1 MKYWMCSQG
10 VGRRRPT
17 SPQIP
22 LAVATLALWLVAS
35 AAPAAGEPRSSAD
48 TDRSSPR
55 MTPVVRVFREASPAV
70 VNIATT
76 TIVTA
81 RQPLGLDRIFDELF
95 DVPFSRPPRQYE
107 AHSVGSGFLI
117 HAQGYV
123 VTNAHVVDRVSEC
136 KIIFVDGATL
146 PATPV
151 ALDRRNDLAVLKV
164 DAERPLPHLRLGR
177 SHDLMPGE
185 TVIAIGNPLGY
196 QHTVTTGVVSA
207 LDRELRFSRDVVY
220 SGLIQTDASI
230 NPGNSGGPLLNV
242 LGELIGIN
250 TAIRGDAQNIGFAIP
265 VDRLREVLPE
275 MLDIERL
282 RRVKLGLHFTG
293 RTDPAGPAGA
303 VVREVDPE
311 SPAEAAGLR
320 PGDVVTAIDGTPT
333 PDFIDAFPILESAPV
348 GRAMKLRVLRA
359 KGQQTEVSVALA
371 EVPKPDGA
379 KLMWARFGIRVQELS
394 RQDLNRLRLRQPIGL
409 LVTEVSPGSA
419 ARREGVAAG
428 DLVTNVAGFPV
439 TTLDGLGHL
448 LEQVKPN
455 DEIPIRFVRI
465 AADAILQAEP
475 TLKAR

>member
-1 MKYWMCSQG
+1 MKCWTSSCG
-10 VGRRRPT
+10 AARPRPT
-17 SPQIP
+17 R
-22 LAVATLALWLVAS
+22 AS
-35 AAPAAGEPRSSAD
+35 AATIAAIPTILLTGLAFPVLSDPPLPSDAD
-48 TDRSSPR
+48 RLALRAS
-55 MTPVVRVFREASPAV
+55 PVVKVFREASPAV

-76 TIVTA
+76 TVVTA

-95 DVPFSRPPRQYE
+95 DLPSARPRQYE

-136 KIIFVDGATL
+136 KVIFVDGTAL

-177 SHDLMPGE
+177 SDDLMPGE

-196 QHTVTTGVVSA
+196 QHTVTSGIVSA

-250 TAIRGDAQNIGFAIP
+250 SAIRGDAQNIGFAIP

-293 RTDPAGPAGA
+293 RTDPGSPAGA
-303 VVREVDPE
+303 VIHRVDPA
-311 SPAEAAGLR
+311 SPAAQAGLR
-320 PGDVVTAIDGTPT
+320 PGDVVTAIDGIKT
-333 PDFIDAFPILESAPV
+333 PDFIDAFPVLEAAPV
-348 GRAMKLRVLRA
+348 GKALKLSIRRAQEQPREADV
-359 KGQQTEVSVALA
+359 TLA
-371 EVPKPDGA
+371 EAPKPDGA
-379 KLMWARFGIRVQELS
+379 KLMFARFGIRVQELS

-409 LVTEVSPGSA
+409 LVAEVAPASD

-428 DLVTNVAGFPV
+428 DLVTSVAGFPV

-448 LEQVKPN
+448 LEQVKTDDAVPM
-455 DEIPIRFVRI
+455 RFVRI
-465 AADAILQAEP
+465 GGDAILQAEP
-475 TLKAR
+475 VLKAR